1 MKNAG
6 YRIVIPDLCNEILSE
21 SFEYV
26 RFKVAYGAFLP
37 DLII

>member
-6 YRIVIPDLCNEILSE
+6 YRIVIPDLCNEISSE
-21 SFEYV
+21 SFEYI
-26 RFKVAYGAFLP
+26 RFNVAYGPFLP